1 MKEKIGPYNK
11 RIIALATKHQKEEA
25 IAPSF
30 QRILGASIMVP
41 NGIDTDLFGTFSGE
55 IEREGT
61 MLETVR
67 KKARLAIKVSGHPL
81 ALASEGSFGPDP
93 SYPLFPCGIELII
106 FIDDER
112 KIEVVES
119 DLTEETNFSSV
130 TAVSAREIH
139 DFLEHVRFPSHRL
152 VVSPEGKMDLSLL
165 KKGIGR
171 FSELEEAI
179 EAAARGSPTGKALIV
194 ADMRAHMNPTRM
206 ASLEKLAEKLARR
219 LALPCP
225 VCGAPG
231 WGVVG
236 VIKGLSCESCG
247 SETELVAQ
255 EIYGCASCETRENK
269 PRSDGKMF
277 AGAGECPRCNP

>member
-1 MKEKIGPYNK
+1 MREKIGPYNK
-11 RIIALATKHQKEEA
+11 RTIALATKHQKQEA

-30 QRILGASIMVP
+30 QRILGASITVP
-41 NGIDTDLFGTFSGE
+41 KGIDTDLFGTFSGE

-130 TAVSAREIH
+130 TAASAREIH
-139 DFLEHVRFPSHRL
+139 DFLEHARFPSHRL

-165 KKGIGR
+165 KKGIGS

-194 ADMRAHMNPTRM
+194 SDMRAHMNPTRM

-219 LALPCP
+219 LASPCF

-236 VIKGLSCESCG
+236 VIKGLPCESCG
-247 SETELVAQ
+247 SETELVVQ
-255 EIYGCASCETRENK
+255 EIYGCASCATRESK
-269 PRSDGKMF
+269 PRGDGKMF
-277 AGAGECPRCNP
+277 ADPGECPRCNP